1 MKTAVLAG
9 FVVVLF
15 LAGFALSIGT
25 GPRAIDATT
34 VLAAL
39 FRPDAANESH
49 AVVRDLRLPRAF
61 ASAIV
66 GASLAVAGALLQG
79 LTRNPIASP
88 SVLGI
93 SGGSNLAL
101 ILALA
106 AGLPLGAG
114 GLLGVAVAG
123 AAGATLLVFGL
134 ASTSSHGGPVRLA
147 LAGAGVTALLG
158 SIAHGVIISQGL
170 AHDALSWFGRGVQ
183 NVGWSDV
190 AVLAGAALAG
200 LALAVVVAPGL
211 TVLSLGDDAA
221 RGLGQRRLAV
231 LAAGGSAALLL
242 SGASVSIA
250 GTIPFVGL
258 MVPHLARAWVGVDY
272 GRIVPLCAVLG
283 AALLLYAD
291 LLARFLAVS
300 GGSPIPVGLVTT
312 VLGTPFLLIIVR
324 RMRLVD

>member
-1 MKTAVLAG
+1 MRTAAFTG
-9 FVVVLF
+9 IAVVLF
-15 LAGFALSIGT
+15 LVGLALSMGS
-25 GPRAIDATT
+25 GSRPIDAAT
-34 VLAAL
+34 VVAAL
-39 FRPDAANESH
+39 FWPDATDANQ
-49 AVVRDLRLPRAF
+49 AVVRDLRLPRAI

-66 GASLAVAGALLQG
+66 GAALAVAGAVLQG

-88 SVLGI
+88 SILGI
-93 SGGSNLAL
+93 SAGSSLAL

-134 ASTSSHGGPVRLA
+134 ASTSRAGGPIRLA
-147 LAGAGVTALLG
+147 LAGAGITALLG
-158 SIAHGVIISQGL
+158 SIAHGVIIQRGL
-170 AHDALSWFGRGVQ
+170 AHDALSWFGRGVH

-190 AVLAGAALAG
+190 AILAGAVSAG
-200 LALAVVVAPGL
+200 LLAAVVVAPGL
-211 TVLSLGDDAA
+211 TVLALGDDTA
-221 RGLGQRRLAV
+221 RGLGQRRLTLLV
-231 LAAGGSAALLL
+231 LGGSAALLL
-242 SGASVSIA
+242 AGAAVSIA

-272 GRIVPLCAVLG
+272 QRVIPLCAVLG

-291 LLARFLAVS
+291 LLARFLTVH

-312 VLGTPFLLIIVR
+312 VLGTPVLLAIVR
-324 RMRLVD
+324 RMRLVG